1 MRQRKES
8 LIIREK
14 NLQTRKKNWTTTE
27 AGKGLQRL
35 KSKRTRVR
43 KVLKDVRRL
52 NDIVGNNQTSMAPAV
67 ADLLAELDQVINEDM
82 PVDEPIVEGN
92 PDDDSDA
99 DDDANSV
106 SAEEPA
112 ETGNVEVQQKI
123 DELQVKLKEVDNE
136 IRVNEKV
143 FTNFSQAI
151 KKQATCLPRP
161 GLKSVHPRLRGNAPV
176 TASNPR
182 YSAG

>member
-1 MRQRKES
+1 M
-8 LIIREK
+8 
-14 NLQTRKKNWTTTE
+14 
-27 AGKGLQRL
+27 QRL

-43 KVLKDVRRL
+43 KALKDLRLL
-52 NDIVGNNQTSMAPAV
+52 NDIVGANQTSMAPVV
-67 ADLLAELDQVINEDM
+67 ADLLAELDEVINKDV

-99 DDDANSV
+99 DDDDNSV

-123 DELQVKLKEVDNE
+123 DELQEKLKQVDDE

-151 KKQATCLPRP
+151 KRTNNMLTKTRVAINASKAAR
-161 GLKSVHPRLRGNAPV
+161 KRSGNGIESQIFRWMKYLFRVQQPAYHGGKLIGGDCKLMM
-176 TASNPR
+176 AH
-182 YSAG
+182 AH